1 MQHLYILAIVIEGNV
16 KTDSKK
22 TKNPGI
28 NLTNDVQDLYI
39 CKVIKTS
46 WSDIR
51 EVLSKKE
58 SHTIFSY
65 RDSPYCK
72 DVNSLQHSC

>member
-39 CKVIKTS
+39 RKVIKLHGATL
-46 WSDIR
+46 
-51 EVLSKKE
+51 EK
-58 SHTIFSY
+58 F
-65 RDSPYCK
+65 
-72 DVNSLQHSC
+72 